1 MILKI
6 ALFDFL
12 QKQHN
17 VFYVRLVV
25 TEKDNS
31 LLEMRNK
38 FSRNR
43 QILSSNWQQAEDEV
57 GLVDIERFRDLELLF
72 NSGVHTR
79 WTYFLIN
86 ATNIFKHSHLHIC
99 TYMNN
104 MTIYEGKMLK

>member
-57 GLVDIERFRDLELLF
+57 GLVDIERFRITIQQWGSYQMDVFPYQCDE
-72 NSGVHTR
+72 
-79 WTYFLIN
+79 
-86 ATNIFKHSHLHIC
+86 HLQTFTF
-99 TYMNN
+99 TYMYNVH
-104 MTIYEGKMLK
+104 I